1 MNGHH
6 KQLLPSGLMLPRT
19 LGKPELLWPTWSVC
33 ASSSWSSTE
42 AYSGQ
47 DPGWHP
53 LSSKANLSGW
63 RGRAENARREAS
75 EIGGSRG
82 EAM

>member
-6 KQLLPSGLMLPRT
+6 KQLLPSSLTLPRK

-42 AYSGQ
+42 SYSGQ
-47 DPGWHP
+47 DLGWHP

-63 RGRAENARREAS
+63 RGRAENAQREAS

-82 EAM
+82 EVM

>member
-6 KQLLPSGLMLPRT
+6 KQLLPSSLTLPRK

-42 AYSGQ
+42 SYSGQ

-53 LSSKANLSGW
+53 LIPRPTCQA
-63 RGRAENARREAS
+63 
-75 EIGGSRG
+75 G
-82 EAM
+82 EEGQKMPKEKPVRLEEVGER